1 LAGFPP
7 DAVADLVDKI
17 RVEQAA
23 DKEQSCPMIVE
34 IAAGP

>member
-7 DAVADLVDKI
+7 DAVADLVDNM

-23 DKEQSCPMIVE
+23 DKEQSCRMIVE
-34 IAAGP
+34 IAASP